1 MVFLSTGLLSLG
13 YAAATSGGSSYQGVV
28 AALCGEAMGRLCEAC
43 FSANL
48 LLISAAFL
56 RVIGDQL
63 EECECY
69 GGIGLAGHHPHP
81 LRCLPSAL
89 TGRVRHF

>member
-63 EECECY
+63 EECECH
-69 GGIGLAGHHPHP
+69 GGIPRG
-81 LRCLPSAL
+81 
-89 TGRVRHF
+89 